1 MREASAI
8 VLGGFELETDADIID
23 YPNRFEDERGVEM
36 WRLVTGILTELTP
49 SRLGPTWNHMGRGM
63 GPNGTTCLSYKI
75 SNH

>member
-8 VLGGFELETDADIID
+8 VLGGFELETDADIIN

-36 WRLVTGILTELTP
+36 WRLITGILTELTP
-49 SRLGPTWNHMGRGM
+49 SRLEPTWNHTGRGKE
-63 GPNGTTCLSYKI
+63 PNGTTCLSYKI